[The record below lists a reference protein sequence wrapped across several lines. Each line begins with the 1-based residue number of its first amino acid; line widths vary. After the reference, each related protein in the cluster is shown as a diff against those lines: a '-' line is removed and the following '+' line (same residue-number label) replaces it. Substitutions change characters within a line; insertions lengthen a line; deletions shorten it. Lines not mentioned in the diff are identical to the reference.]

1 MLTILVVIM
10 SADERAQALRA
21 TEAAWAFA
29 T

>member
-10 SADERAQALRA
+10 SAGERAQALRA
-21 TEAAWAFA
+21 AEAAWAFA